1 MQRQVLAV
9 IGIIDDYKPML
20 PIPVLY
26 MTCTLMSGSEF
37 MPTRIG

>member
-20 PIPVLY
+20 PIPVY
-26 MTCTLMSGSEF
+26 TCMLMSGSES